1 MASEAEPEQLA
12 EPGHTSELV
21 TPRPTDEPL
30 TPNSS
35 PSVGATP
42 FGATLAP
49 ALQDVCGGK
58 LSKINWFRTQWQ
70 RGGALTGYAT
80 WDESGAEIRVVV
92 KLPVPPRERRWLV
105 ALQEMPAGVTPVA
118 PKVYAHGSEL
128 GGYDFTWVIMER
140 LAYGPL
146 DHAWGGREF
155 DLVAD
160 AAGRFYAATAYVPI
174 DPAWKPRHRDWPQII
189 GRARKHVQDR
199 GVHESQRWKAAL
211 KRANKQLD
219 RWTARWHDRGRDDW
233 CHGDLHLGNALSHV
247 APPPA
252 DPLEGARPPEGQNHP
267 NDTARLIDLAEVR
280 VGHWIEDAVYLE
292 HLYWSARHRLGG
304 RKIVSMIA
312 RERKRRGLSVS
323 ADWPELAKVKRLLLA
338 IATATRLHEVTVGH
352 AEAAL
357 AILEAEVG

>member
-1 MASEAEPEQLA
+1 MTSEAEAESRGQPGDAEQA
-12 EPGHTSELV
+12 AGIV
-21 TPRPTDEPL
+21 TP
-30 TPNSS
+30 S
-35 PSVGATP
+35 PEGGVP

-49 ALQDVCGGK
+49 ALQKICDGK
-58 LSKINWFRTQWQ
+58 LSKITWFRTQWQ

-80 WDESGAEIRVVV
+80 WDDGADEETRVVV

-105 ALQEMPAGVTPVA
+105 TLQKLPAGVAPVV

-128 GGYDFTWVIMER
+128 GGYDFTWVVMER
-140 LAYGPL
+140 LAFGPL

-160 AAGRFYAATAYVPI
+160 AAGRFYAGTADVPI
-174 DPAWKPRHRDWPQII
+174 DSSWKPRHRDWPDII

-211 KRANKQLD
+211 KRANKKLEV
-219 RWTARWHDRGRDDW
+219 WTQRWHDRGLRDW
-233 CHGDLHLGNALSHV
+233 VHGDLHLGNVLSAV
-247 APPPA
+247 GPSTEAAEQTSAANREP
-252 DPLEGARPPEGQNHP
+252 GAAV
-267 NDTARLIDLAEVR
+267 DTARLIDMAEVR

-292 HLYWSARHRLGG
+292 HLFWSARHRLDG

-312 RERKRRGLSVS
+312 RERKRRGLPIS
-323 ADWPELAKVKRLLLA
+323 ADWPDLAHVKRLLLA
-338 IATATRLHEVTVGH
+338 IATATRLHEVTQSH

-357 AILEAEVG
+357 GVLEDELG